1 MSGGG
6 LLGHRCFRKRLQLEY
21 DLAKVFRRTEFL
33 SAEYSG
39 DIGSRSLDLLH
50 VAAALEAGC
59 RAFASFDVR
68 QRKVAES
75 YESALIPARG

>member
-39 DIGSRSLDLLH
+39 DMGSRSLDLLH

-75 YESALIPARG
+75 YGLALIPARG